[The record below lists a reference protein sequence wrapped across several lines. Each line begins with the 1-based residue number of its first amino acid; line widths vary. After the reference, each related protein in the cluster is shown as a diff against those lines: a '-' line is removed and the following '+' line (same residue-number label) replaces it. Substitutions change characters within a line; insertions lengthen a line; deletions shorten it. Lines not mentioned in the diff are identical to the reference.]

1 VTNHFKTSVEL
12 RSNPISF
19 HQSFWLRPIDE
30 KFPSWFRQF
39 GALIYHVDD
48 VIQWVGKFVAE
59 SFEGLLLFVCDGH

>member
-1 VTNHFKTSVEL
+1 M
-12 RSNPISF
+12 
-19 HQSFWLRPIDE
+19 SFWLRPIDE

-59 SFEGLLLFVCDGH
+59 SSAGLLLFVCDSL